1 MAQMLT
7 AKQVAEVKGCSPR
20 YIKKIIQDGKLK
32 AVETVNSRNRKTYL
46 VPLDALDE
54 ELQHKFYQMIS
65 ENPPENITQP
75 DQEPVQAK
83 TAIDEFTEDERKEID
98 FWIDLTKRWQSYR
111 KMPGVT
117 SLAEVDK
124 KFVTLCSLEYPE
136 RSISVDTLYR
146 KWNAVKAD
154 DMKALVDKRNKW
166 KKGTS
171 SIDPAYPSFYRRLKS
186 VPEGVKVL
194 GREGHKAFNDR
205 CAPYIKRIYDEMQSN
220 EWWIADNH
228 TFDVMVRDKSG
239 KLHRPYLTAFL
250 DARSGIFTGYYITYN
265 PGSEATLIALRKGI
279 LEYGIPDNIYVDNG
293 REFLTF
299 DIGGLGHRKKKPKNG
314 EETFEPPGVFKR
326 LGINMTNAIV
336 RNAKAKIIERRFND
350 VKNGLSRLFNTYT
363 GGSVVE
369 KPERLKYVLKK
380 DAIYTDDEFQEYVDA
395 ILKYYFNMM
404 EYDGPVAE
412 DKGKLKMDVFNEHLI
427 KRRVAA
433 AEELNLMLM
442 RSSRPQAV
450 GRRGVHLDINGG
462 RLEYW
467 NDELLMRHFG
477 EKVYFRYNPNDLKEV
492 RIYNLEDKYLMTVP
506 VDNTAVLT
514 YGATKDDVKAG
525 MAVTRKLEKIANEYK
540 KNVVI
545 AEADRVTALDLVL
558 RQAQRNKEN
567 YTGKADPKVLE
578 VQRADEI
585 PVYQKVVGGVDLDT
599 MIENAAKK
607 AGR

>member
-1 MAQMLT
+1 MA
-7 AKQVAEVKGCSPR
+7 
-20 YIKKIIQDGKLK
+20 
-32 AVETVNSRNRKTYL
+32 
-46 VPLDALDE
+46 AL
-54 ELQHKFYQMIS
+54 
-65 ENPPENITQP
+65 
-75 DQEPVQAK
+75 
-83 TAIDEFTEDERKEID
+83 
-98 FWIDLTKRWQSYR
+98 
-111 KMPGVT
+111 
-117 SLAEVDK
+117 
-124 KFVTLCSLEYPE
+124 
-136 RSISVDTLYR
+136 
-146 KWNAVKAD
+146 
-154 DMKALVDKRNKW
+154 
-166 KKGTS
+166 
-171 SIDPAYPSFYRRLKS
+171 
-186 VPEGVKVL
+186 
-194 GREGHKAFNDR
+194 
-205 CAPYIKRIYDEMQSN
+205 
-220 EWWIADNH
+220 
-228 TFDVMVRDKSG
+228 
-239 KLHRPYLTAFL
+239 
-250 DARSGIFTGYYITYN
+250 
-265 PGSEATLIALRKGI
+265 
-279 LEYGIPDNIYVDNG
+279 
-293 REFLTF
+293 
-299 DIGGLGHRKKKPKNG
+299 
-314 EETFEPPGVFKR
+314 
-326 LGINMTNAIV
+326 V

-442 RSSRPQAV
+442 RSSRPQA
-450 GRRGVHLDINGG
+450 
-462 RLEYW
+462 
-467 NDELLMRHFG
+467 
-477 EKVYFRYNPNDLKEV
+477 FRYNPNDLKEV

-558 RQAQRNKEN
+558 RQAQRNKES

-578 VQRADEI
+578 VQRADET

-599 MIENAAKK
+599 MIENAAKRQGGK
-607 AGR
+607 